1 MKKLLLLLALV
12 GMVAVG
18 CTEGGV
24 DDNIDNGGNNTEQP
38 GEDDDDDENE
48 IPDDAYITLNKEVLT
63 FVPDGES
70 VEVKVYSN
78 YEWTLTNNCD
88 WVTASI
94 SGGEASEEGTTI
106 TLTTDLSYDN
116 REGTIIFNCGKAKK
130 VLVVSQG
137 LKEVIISDEN
147 NTFNLPVEGGTVDIA
162 YQTTVECEVV
172 IPSDAQH
179 WISLAPETR
188 GLVSESAVLNIA
200 KSNTGVERSAVVKV
214 VKIGDQ
220 SVFAEYTITQER
232 NMDYII
238 FYTTTNGKT
247 ISPYD
252 FAYLTNTYEDG
263 VGMLAFDGSKVTSIG
278 GYAFSGCT
286 SLTSITIPDS
296 VTEIGGYAFR
306 DCSSLTS
313 ITIPDSVTSIG
324 WYAFS
329 GCSSLTSII
338 IPDGVTSIEGYA
350 FDNCTSLTSVYI
362 TDIAAWCKISFG
374 GIASNPLS
382 YARNLYLNNKL
393 VTDLIIPDSVTSI
406 GGYAFSGCTS
416 LTSITIPDG
425 TTYIGDWAFYGCSSL
440 TSITI
445 PDSVPSIGDGAFY
458 YCSSLTSVTIPDSV
472 TSIGG
477 YAFSGCTSLTS
488 ITIPDSVTSIGSEA
502 FYRCTS
508 LTSITIPDSVTSIG
522 WDAFSGCTSLT
533 SIAIPDRVTSIGGS
547 ALDDCTS
554 LTDVYVNITD
564 LATYATS
571 NPMSVIPAPKHLLVN
586 GIEITNLPIPDSV
599 TSIGSEAFRDC
610 TSLTS
615 ITIPDSVTSIGGYA
629 FSGCTS
635 LTSITIGNGVTEIGI
650 STFKDCTSLTS
661 ITIPD
666 SVTSIGES
674 AFSGC
679 TSLTSV
685 IIPDSVTLIRYRA
698 FYGCT
703 SLTEVYCKPTTPPAI
718 YYYGREAEYSFPFNS
733 GMKIYVPRSSYE
745 AYMQYSSYRDG
756 TRQDNWY
763 LYESYIEPYDFE

>member
-247 ISPYD
+247 ISTYSFD
-252 FAYLTNTYEDG
+252 YLTNTYEDG

-278 GYAFSGCT
+278 YQ
-286 SLTSITIPDS
+286 
-296 VTEIGGYAFR
+296 AFR
-306 DCSSLTS
+306 YCSSLTS
-313 ITIPDSVTSIG
+313 ITIPDSITSIG
-324 WYAFS
+324 GWAFS

-374 GIASNPLS
+374 GIESNPLS

-393 VTDLIIPDSVTSI
+393 VTDLI
-406 GGYAFSGCTS
+406 
-416 LTSITIPDG
+416 
-425 TTYIGDWAFYGCSSL
+425 
-440 TSITI
+440 
-445 PDSVPSIGDGAFY
+445 
-458 YCSSLTSVTIPDSV
+458 
-472 TSIGG
+472 
-477 YAFSGCTSLTS
+477 
-488 ITIPDSVTSIGSEA
+488 
-502 FYRCTS
+502 
-508 LTSITIPDSVTSIG
+508 
-522 WDAFSGCTSLT
+522 
-533 SIAIPDRVTSIGGS
+533 
-547 ALDDCTS
+547 
-554 LTDVYVNITD
+554 
-564 LATYATS
+564 
-571 NPMSVIPAPKHLLVN
+571 
-586 GIEITNLPIPDSV
+586 
-599 TSIGSEAFRDC
+599 
-610 TSLTS
+610 
-615 ITIPDSVTSIGGYA
+615 IPDSVTSIGGYA

-674 AFSGC
+674 TFSGC

-703 SLTEVYCKPTTPPAI
+703 SLIEVYCKPTTPPAI